1 MQQNEAFLAYEK
13 WRKKIGIETF
23 RQDDSLPLTVHVT
36 YYHIVYIPQM
46 LTNIKYF
53 LCTVQSAGKLIE
65 TGLNTLQKTLLLKRE
80 VEVERVTDELQSK
93 RNEFQKR
100 MELCEKKRLEI
111 QLKQQQVCDSAR
123 I

>member
-1 MQQNEAFLAYEK
+1 
-13 WRKKIGIETF
+13 
-23 RQDDSLPLTVHVT
+23 
-36 YYHIVYIPQM
+36 M